1 MSFKREEGDA
11 PGSLRRWLLAVLA
24 VAAVVRAA
32 AVYPSGKFPGDADA
46 LLTGMRTLD
55 ILTGRFHVFYS
66 RARLGALESYLHVP
80 FVALL
85 GPTRVAVSVAPLLEG
100 VLAVYLVWLLAT
112 RAFSPPVA
120 LVSALFFAVPAFPFF
135 QTTILPTLYA
145 TILVTG
151 VAVLALAA
159 LYDEKPGP
167 LVALALGIAAG
178 LGLWCSI
185 QTLSCT
191 AAAGLWL
198 LTRGRRI
205 PRLSLAITGGVGLL
219 LGGLPWFAYNVEHR
233 FESLRNNYGADLT
246 RSFGSVFANAL
257 YGLTEG
263 LPRLLTT
270 PSPGGAIRLSASCLL
285 LFHAAAVIWF
295 VASGLRASRRSA
307 WALPAL
313 AALLSFVF
321 FCVSSAGETRDT
333 TVRFFILCYPLV
345 AIADGLLVTS
355 LWRRS
360 RPAGIFLAAAVLA
373 LHAAAYESPWSE
385 ERRRRREEAS
395 EDTRLL
401 EFLRGEKI
409 DAIIGDYWS
418 VYPFNF
424 LSAGRIRAISADP
437 GVDYHEYGDRLPD
450 YGVRWAL
457 VSGVPGVVEKW
468 KAPRGTTKHVGRY
481 TVLLPDQ
488 NPPPVSS
495 TALRRRLQWSFV
507 YGE

>member
-1 MSFKREEGDA
+1 
-11 PGSLRRWLLAVLA
+11 
-24 VAAVVRAA
+24 
-32 AVYPSGKFPGDADA
+32 
-46 LLTGMRTLD
+46 
-55 ILTGRFHVFYS
+55 
-66 RARLGALESYLHVP
+66 
-80 FVALL
+80 
-85 GPTRVAVSVAPLLEG
+85 
-100 VLAVYLVWLLAT
+100 
-112 RAFSPPVA
+112 
-120 LVSALFFAVPAFPFF
+120 
-135 QTTILPTLYA
+135 
-145 TILVTG
+145 
-151 VAVLALAA
+151 
-159 LYDEKPGP
+159 
-167 LVALALGIAAG
+167 
-178 LGLWCSI
+178 
-185 QTLSCT
+185 
-191 AAAGLWL
+191 
-198 LTRGRRI
+198 
-205 PRLSLAITGGVGLL
+205 VGLL

-246 RSFGSVFANAL
+246 RSFGSVFTNAL

-263 LPRLLTT
+263 LPRLLTI
-270 PSPGGAIRLSASCLL
+270 PSPGGATRLSASCLL

-360 RPAGIFLAAAVLA
+360 RPAGILLAAAVLA
-373 LHAAAYESPWSE
+373 LHAAAYESPWSA

-401 EFLRGEKI
+401 EFLRDEKI

-488 NPPPVSS
+488 NPPPMSS
-495 TALRRRLQWSFV
+495 TALRRRLQETFAS
-507 YGE
+507 GE

>member
-1 MSFKREEGDA
+1 VTGT
-11 PGSLRRWLLAVLA
+11 RRLLGVLA
-24 VAAVVRAA
+24 VAAVVRGAA
-32 AVYPSGKFPGDADA
+32 LYPSGKFPGDADA

-66 RARLGALESYLHVP
+66 RVRLGALEGYLHVP

-85 GPTRVAVSVAPLLEG
+85 GPTRLAVSVAPLLEG
-100 VLAVYLVWLLAT
+100 VLAVCFVWLLAG
-112 RAFSPPVA
+112 RAFSPQVA
-120 LVSALFFAVPAFPFF
+120 LASALFFAVPAFPFLR
-135 QTTILPTLYA
+135 TTIVPTLYGA
-145 TILVTG
+145 ILVTG

-159 LYDEKPGP
+159 LYDEKPEP
-167 LVALALGIAAG
+167 LVAVALGIAAG

-191 AAAGLWL
+191 AAAALWL
-198 LTRGRRI
+198 LARGRRI
-205 PRLSLAITGGVGLL
+205 PRLSLAITGGLGVL
-219 LGGLPWFAYNVEHR
+219 LGGLPWFAYNFTHR
-233 FESLRNNYGADLT
+233 FESFRNNYGADLT
-246 RSFGSVFANAL
+246 RSFGTALANAV

-263 LPRLLTT
+263 LPRLLI
-270 PSPGGAIRLSASCLL
+270 PPPNGAVRFSAWCLL
-285 LFHAAAVIWF
+285 LFHAAAVIWL
-295 VASGLRASRRSA
+295 VASGLRTSRRGV
-307 WALPAL
+307 WVLPAL
-313 AALLSFVF
+313 AALLSFIF
-321 FCVSSAGETRDT
+321 FCVSSAGEVRDT

-360 RPAGIFLAAAVLA
+360 RPAGILLAAAALA
-373 LHAAAYESPWSE
+373 LHVVEYEAPWSV
-385 ERRRRREEAS
+385 ERHRRLEQAS
-395 EDTRLL
+395 EDARLL
-401 EFLRGEKI
+401 ELLGDEKI

-468 KAPRGTTKHVGRY
+468 KAPPGTMKHVGRY

-488 NPPPVSS
+488 NPPPISS
-495 TALRRRLQWSFV
+495 TALRLRLQRSFV